1 MPLLQF
7 HGKRVANQ
15 EIPISAPELCIVPF
29 HLSLVA
35 PYAATRLD
43 IVCRASVL
51 SMTVFNRIQCCP
63 CKVRNHENAINR
75 RDRMINIAAGLSASG
90 QSFLAEPWQF
100 GRKPRR
106 NQLYFVLIHQRGN
119 CRTSKRNI
127 DIHHMLFSTTSARR
141 SPSTL
146 NPFGPPFA
154 N

>member
-1 MPLLQF
+1 
-7 HGKRVANQ
+7 
-15 EIPISAPELCIVPF
+15 VPF
-29 HLSLVA
+29 HLPLVV

-43 IVCRASVL
+43 TVCRVSVL
-51 SMTVFNRIQCCP
+51 SMTIFNRIQCCP

-100 GRKPRR
+100 GRKSR
-106 NQLYFVLIHQRGN
+106 NQLYFFPIHQRGS
-119 CRTSKRNI
+119 RQTSKRNI

-146 NPFGPPFA
+146 NPFGPPFCQLA
-154 N
+154 PHGR